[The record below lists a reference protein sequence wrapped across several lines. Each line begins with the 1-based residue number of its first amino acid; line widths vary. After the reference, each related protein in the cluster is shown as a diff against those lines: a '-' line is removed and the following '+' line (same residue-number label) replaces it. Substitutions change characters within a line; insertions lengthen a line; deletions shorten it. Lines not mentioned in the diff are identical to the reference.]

1 MIECSHGIKATPQKA
16 HLAVLLPKTY
26 ERVTIMKN
34 TILSAKG
41 LCKSFAHNGGQVHIL
56 SGLDV
61 DIYEGDFTIIMG
73 ASGSGK
79 STTLYALSGM
89 DRATAGQVMYNGED
103 IVKMS
108 EKKLAALR
116 HGDFGFIFQQ
126 MHLVSNLSLF
136 ENVAVC
142 GYLNKNRTSADVD
155 KRTDELL
162 DKMGLS
168 KIKDHLPSQ
177 CSGGEQQRCAIARAV
192 INEPKLLFAD
202 EPTGALNR
210 KNTTEVLNLL
220 TELNRKGQSILM
232 VTHDAR
238 AALRASRIIYIEDG
252 GIIGELE
259 LAPYT
264 AEEEKSRESQINA
277 WLSSM
282 EW

>member
-1 MIECSHGIKATPQKA
+1 MYNESHERMITMKKA
-16 HLAVLLPKTY
+16 V
-26 ERVTIMKN
+26 
-34 TILSAKG
+34 LSAKG

-56 SGLDV
+56 TGVDL

-79 STTLYALSGM
+79 STLLYALSGM
-89 DRATAGQVMYNGED
+89 DRATGGKVMYNGED
-103 IVKMS
+103 IVTLN

-136 ENVAVC
+136 ENITVP
-142 GYLNKNRTSADVD
+142 GYLNKNRSSAETD
-155 KRTDELL
+155 KRADELL
-162 DKMGLS
+162 ELMGIAH
-168 KIKDHLPSQ
+168 IKTQLPAQ

-202 EPTGALNR
+202 EPTGALNK
-210 KNTTEVLNLL
+210 KNTTEVLDLM

-238 AALRASRIIYIEDG
+238 AACRASRLIYIEDG
-252 GIIGELE
+252 KVIGELE
-259 LAPYT
+259 LAPYDKKD
-264 AEEEKSRESQINA
+264 EKSRETQVNA
-277 WLSSM
+277 WLTSL